1 MTDVVAPKADYWDSG
16 FVIDDADL
24 EHLYNLLLET
34 ETPMTTADL
43 AQAVIA
49 QRVVRETE
57 ALKRREAGAVPYMPK
72 DTYVRGQRLAFSL
85 PSNAIGTVID
95 VRPGNNPEIGA
106 FDVLTVEFD
115 DGRPE
120 KLFAAGLP
128 EHPLNHRSV
137 QAGDAEI
144 APPEELFARYGG
156 GVITKLEERLK
167 ASPDIVRLAGRWFP
181 KPLMAN
187 VNEGHLNLAEA
198 VLDMA
203 GGGPL
208 ETEVL
213 LKEVG
218 LPSEVNAQLQVFS
231 MNYALRKDDRFDEVG
246 PAGQV
251 LWYLK
256 RLEPEAVQV
265 APQRLVP
272 AVVETDIDLTP
283 ELEALTREIE
293 DEWDADPADLPAS
306 DDIQVTLTFPHRRS
320 GTLPLTPR
328 LAGLFPTAQVT
339 ERVRFTF
346 VDGQS
351 SERFG
356 GWVARPGR
364 YVVGLTEWYDRIDM
378 PVGGLLNIRR
388 GERPDEI
395 IITGSR
401 RRPTREWVRT
411 AAPTTDGRLAFSMQ
425 KKQLSVNFDELMV
438 VAIDQQPVVDDLW
451 RKLASMPFDRLVA
464 DVFRELAKLN
474 PQSAVH
480 ARSLYAAV
488 NVARRC
494 PPAPIFAELVKQ
506 PYYTHVGDAYW
517 RFDSSQYSN

>member
-34 ETPMTTADL
+34 ETPMTTVEL

-72 DTYVRGQRLAFSL
+72 DTYAPGQRLAFST
-85 PSNAIGTVID
+85 PTNIIGTVVE
-95 VRPGNNPEIGA
+95 VRPGQNPDIGD
-106 FDVLTVEFD
+106 FDVLTVAFD
-115 DGRPE
+115 DGRPN
-120 KLFAAGLP
+120 KLFAARLG

-144 APPEELFARYGG
+144 APPEELFERYGESVTG
-156 GVITKLEERLK
+156 KLDERLQ
-167 ASPDIVRLAGRWFP
+167 ASSDIVRLAGRWFP

-208 ETEVL
+208 PTEAL

-218 LPSEVNAQLQVFS
+218 MPAEVNPQLQMFS

-251 LWYLK
+251 LWYLR
-256 RLEPEAVQV
+256 RLEPDAVQA

-272 AVVETDIDLTP
+272 AVVDVHAPLTP
-283 ELEALTREIE
+283 ELDALAREIE
-293 DEWDADPADLPAS
+293 DEWSTDLEPLPAA
-306 DDIQVTLTFPHRRS
+306 DDVQVTLTFPHRRA
-320 GTLPLTPR
+320 GTLPLAPR
-328 LAGLFPTAQVT
+328 LAALFPTAQVT
-339 ERVRFTF
+339 ERVRFTL
-346 VDGQS
+346 VDGLTG
-351 SERFG
+351 ERFA

-378 PVGGLLNIRR
+378 PVGGLLNVRR
-388 GERPDEI
+388 GERADEI
-395 IITGSR
+395 VLTAAR

-411 AAPTTDGRLAFSMQ
+411 AAPTSEGRLAFSMQ

-438 VAIDQQPVVDDLW
+438 VAVDQQPVVDDLW
-451 RKLASMPFDRLVA
+451 RKLASVPFDRLVV

-494 PPAPIFAELVKQ
+494 PPAPIFAELVQ
-506 PYYTHVGDAYW
+506 RPFYTHVGDAYW
-517 RFDSSQYSN
+517 RFDPSQYNN

>member
-1 MTDVVAPKADYWDSG
+1 MTDVVAPKADYWDTG
-16 FVIDDADL
+16 FVIDEADL

-34 ETPMTTADL
+34 ETPMTTMEL

-72 DTYVRGQRLAFSL
+72 EAYAAGQRLAFSL
-85 PSNAIGTVID
+85 PGNVIGTVVN
-95 VRPGNNPEIGA
+95 VRPGINPDLGD
-106 FDVLTVEFD
+106 FDVLTVAFD
-115 DGRPE
+115 DGRPT
-120 KLFAAGLP
+120 KLFAGRLP

-144 APPEELFARYGG
+144 APPEELFERYGAN
-156 GVITKLEERLK
+156 VTAKLDERLQ
-167 ASPDIVRLAGRWFP
+167 ASTDIVRLAGRWFP

-208 ETEVL
+208 PTEAL

-218 LPSEVNAQLQVFS
+218 LPSEVNAQLQTFS

-251 LWYLK
+251 LWYLR
-256 RLEPEAVQV
+256 RLEPDAVQA

-272 AVVETDIDLTP
+272 VVSETDVELTP
-283 ELEALTREIE
+283 ELAALAREIE
-293 DEWDADPADLPAS
+293 DEWTVDPHDLPAA
-306 DDIQVTLTFPHRRS
+306 DDVQVTLTFPHRRA

-328 LAGLFPTAQVT
+328 LAALFPTAQVT
-339 ERVRFTF
+339 ERIRLNL
-346 VDGQS
+346 VDAQTG
-351 SERFG
+351 ERLA
-356 GWVARPGR
+356 GWVVRPGR
-364 YVVGLTEWYDRIDM
+364 YVVGLGEWYDRIDM
-378 PVGGLLNIRR
+378 PVGGLLNVRR

-395 IITGSR
+395 VLAAAR

-411 AAPTTDGRLAFSMQ
+411 AAPTSEGRLAFSMQ

-438 VAIDQQPVVDDLW
+438 VAVDQPTVVDDLW
-451 RKLASMPFDRLVA
+451 RKLAHTPFERLVV

-494 PPAPIFAELVKQ
+494 PPAPIFGELVQ
-506 PYYTHVGDAYW
+506 RPYYTHVGDAYW
-517 RFDSSQYSN
+517 RFDPSQYNN

>member
-1 MTDVVAPKADYWDSG
+1 MTDVLAPKADYWDSG

-34 ETPMTTADL
+34 ETPMTTAEL

-72 DTYVRGQRLAFSL
+72 DTYVPGQRLAFSL
-85 PSNAIGTVID
+85 PANVIGTVTE
-95 VRPGNNPEIGA
+95 VRPGNNPDLGA

-115 DGRPE
+115 DGRPG
-120 KLFAAGLP
+120 KLYAAGLA

-144 APPEELFARYGG
+144 APPEELFDRYGD
-156 GVITKLEERLK
+156 GVVAKLEDRLK
-167 ASPDIVRLAGRWFP
+167 ASADIVRLAGHWFP
-181 KPLMAN
+181 KPLMASI
-187 VNEGHLNLAEA
+187 NEGHLNLAEA

-208 ETEVL
+208 GTDAL

-218 LPSEVNAQLQVFS
+218 LPAEVNTQLQTFS

-251 LWYLK
+251 LWHLK
-256 RLEPEAVQV
+256 RLEPEAVQIT
-265 APQRLVP
+265 PQRLAP
-272 AVVETDIDLTP
+272 VVVDTDVTLTP
-283 ELEALTREIE
+283 ELEALAREIE
-293 DEWDADPADLPAS
+293 DEWEANPAALPPS
-306 DDIQVTLTFPHRRS
+306 DDILVTLTFPHRRA

-328 LAGLFPTAQVT
+328 LAALFPTAQVT

-346 VDGQS
+346 VDGQTND
-351 SERFG
+351 RFG
-356 GWVARPGR
+356 GWVVRPGR
-364 YVVGLTEWYDRIDM
+364 YVVGLVEWYDRIDM
-378 PVGGLLNIRR
+378 PVGGLLNVRR
-388 GERPDEI
+388 GAQADEI
-395 IITGSR
+395 VVTAER

-438 VAIDQQPVVDDLW
+438 VAVDQPTVVDDLW
-451 RKLASMPFDRLVA
+451 RKLAGVSFERIVA

-494 PPAPIFAELVKQ
+494 PPAPIFGELVKRSF
-506 PYYTHVGDAYW
+506 YTHVGDAYW